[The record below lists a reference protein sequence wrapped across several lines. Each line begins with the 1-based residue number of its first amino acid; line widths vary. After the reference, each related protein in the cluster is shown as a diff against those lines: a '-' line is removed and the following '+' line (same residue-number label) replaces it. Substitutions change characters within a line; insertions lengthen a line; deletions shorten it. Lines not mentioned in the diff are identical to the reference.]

1 MQRHPAHMHMYV
13 CSPTH
18 THTHTLT
25 PTHAQRNMCLGN
37 YNYF

>member
-1 MQRHPAHMHMYV
+1 MYV

-25 PTHAQRNMCLGN
+25 PTHAQRNMCFGN